1 MDADGN
7 ASLQAAQEGSVTI
20 VVVTYNSAA
29 LLPDFFGAL
38 DVALAGVSK
47 YEVVV
52 ADNASRDETLEVVK
66 RLRPRATIVALE
78 SNLGY
83 AAGINAAVAASD
95 RSDAILV
102 LNDDIRLAPGS
113 VLTLMAELADSDV
126 GVVVPR
132 LSDGDGHLLLSQRR
146 EPTVATSFGEAVLGG
161 RRAGSIAGLSEVV
174 TDPGMYGEKQDV
186 TWASGCAWL
195 IAARCWDAVGQ
206 WDESLF
212 LYGEDLDYAL
222 RLRDE
227 GYRIRYTPDADA
239 VHLVG
244 PSQSN
249 PRLWAMSMWNRYRVF
264 ARRHGRIRSAL
275 FWSGLVVNESLRS
288 MRSSSIHRAGLSALL
303 FRSKRPEE
311 VR

>member
-7 ASLQAAQEGSVTI
+7 ASREATHVGSVTI

-38 DVALAGVSK
+38 DRALAGVSQ

-52 ADNASRDETLEVVK
+52 ADNASWDETLEVVT

-113 VLTLMAELADSDV
+113 ILALMAELADSDV

-161 RRAGSIAGLSEVV
+161 RRAGSFAGLSEVV
-174 TDPGMYGEKQDV
+174 TDPEMYGQKQDV

-195 IAARCWDAVGQ
+195 IAARCWDAVGR

-249 PRLWAMSMWNRYRVF
+249 PRLWSMSMWNRYRVF
-264 ARRHGRIRSAL
+264 ARRHGRVRSAL